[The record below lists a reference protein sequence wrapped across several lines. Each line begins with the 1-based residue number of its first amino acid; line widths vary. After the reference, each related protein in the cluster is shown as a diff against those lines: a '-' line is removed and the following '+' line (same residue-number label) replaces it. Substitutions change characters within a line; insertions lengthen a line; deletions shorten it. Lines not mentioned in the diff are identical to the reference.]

1 MLFLTSLP
9 KISVAIKVYPRR
21 ECLGPL
27 VSLAEGGVAPEGG
40 VGAGCWA
47 QGAGRR
53 AGPPLL
59 SITKRDRGSPV
70 WLPHPAAHPLPGAA
84 SPWVLLAVTK
94 GFYCLSLSVSPLQ
107 VPPRAARIAT
117 AASTELEPLG
127 LQGKLQSQRV
137 YPTLVSIPLL
147 PDSSI
152 SPWDN
157 NAKSF
162 TFPKC

>member
-1 MLFLTSLP
+1 MQGESAWVPSWVLQ
-9 KISVAIKVYPRR
+9 K
-21 ECLGPL
+21 EGWPL
-27 VSLAEGGVAPEGG
+27 RDG
-40 VGAGCWA
+40 WA

-59 SITKRDRGSPV
+59 SITTRDRGGPV
-70 WLPHPAAHPLPGAA
+70 CLPHPTAHPLRGAA
-84 SPWVLLAVTK
+84 SPWVSLAATK

-117 AASTELEPLG
+117 AVSTELEPLG

-162 TFPKC
+162 TFPKRWTHTSCWACIISL